1 MMENLLSSSS
11 SMIETSSV
19 ASQSERSFPVTD
31 AEFDGETVLCR
42 VCGDRAS
49 GFHYGV
55 HACEGCKGFF
65 RRSIQQKIQYRPC
78 LKNQQCNIQ
87 RVNRNRCQYCRLK
100 KCIAVGMSRD
110 AVRFGR
116 VPKKEKARIIEQMQK
131 KNLASQSS
139 ELNSLLSNDLDIVQ
153 AVVTAHCHTCDI
165 TQFRAYQ
172 MRDVALMKQE
182 YINCPA
188 NMACPLNNEISMD
201 TSANRNNLSDFSESF
216 TPAIKSVVDFAKGIP
231 GFVLLHQ
238 DDQVTLLKAGTF
250 EVLLVRLAC
259 LFDPHS
265 NTMMF
270 TGGKLFK
277 RQPAAIMTTNAGF
290 LLDSMFDFAERFNK
304 MCLIDDEIALF
315 SAVVLLSP
323 DRPGLR
329 NIEQV
334 EKIQNKLTEA
344 LQNMVNTN
352 HKEDGTLFAK
362 LLMKTTDLRTL
373 NTLHS
378 EKSIA
383 GQRSNHDRKDR
394 DINDDA
400 DMDFQDSLSTR
411 SSRSSP
417 ALSETSNMTM
427 TSGYSGDT
435 DGGNLVIGQR
445 LPLDA
450 SGHQIVLRTPYG
462 TFFRE
467 EMSGFYGMMTD
478 QPRRRCNTLDRDTLS
493 RPRLHTID
501 EGNRRRYTL
510 DKEYIN
516 KMANR
521 LNDRLESRNVIRG
534 DSLPPSMSNS
544 ATSSPIQEEASML
557 YQVPSNTNFA
567 PIKVPDGIVGHPSSL
582 TTRTSP
588 LTGTEA
594 FMAAARSGS
603 SPGSPKSRSR
613 SGSFTQEDYAN
624 ARPRCYSFHLNSEGK
639 AARMS
644 LQRRLLAGEPGQERD
659 HQMAPDGNHYLS
671 PDMRRSSVGA
681 TYGLHV
687 HKPSSLAD
695 RPVSYSRGRVDIDK
709 STEAESLSVMK
720 RMMPDGSIYG
730 IQLTPDMTAQHP
742 QGLWHPQATLAMGV
756 AAPIP
761 VPLMQRSRDDLGRPL
776 NPRSQDWDM
785 TNCVSRESQELL
797 QRELGKISTNRQSGS
812 PNFAIRESSE
822 AHTQK
827 MSKLDSAEK
836 TGSDRSAMSATVSL
850 LSSHLHPGTPS
861 PVSIIAPAERKSS
874 FQENKAA
881 DLISD
886 NALVNVDTLAPA
898 LRSKA
903 SSPEVSIGSKASSL
917 RGSPVGD
924 DLYSESFGHKKFDK
938 FRKDKVQTDASSA
951 APAEEQVIGA
961 TGKEKIVM
969 RIKEEKMEEDDFA
982 GDDTEAKELKVDVA
996 DIKTERKGPSFE
1008 VSPTV
1013 SNCSTPSPNS
1023 DRPKLSAREAHP
1035 NLLAHLMNG
1044 GSAARQTSPLLPAV
1058 TAAPASVSSASV
1070 PVSFPWT
1077 VPSQLACASH
1087 SHFQTQLFRQP
1098 FFTSQSSGFSG
1109 LVSSSSPSSSLQAP
1123 SHQSVAP
1130 TCNNS
1135 ANSSLPATFSSQ
1147 ATSNSDQKSANTK
1160 EEFHAAAVSHLKDKI
1175 LRKYDSM
1182 ENLNK
1187 IGKDSPAS
1195 LGGSGS
1201 NSNAGQWSKSNSPT
1215 VQAVLSGTLD
1225 LNKELATKLTL
1236 SSSTPSTATMTT
1248 PPSSSSATAAVT
1260 SAPGQ
1265 VFPFPNS
1272 SAGTSSAAIM
1282 LTAPTATS
1290 QSDPCSRF
1298 SPQKMSQLSHML
1310 MSQDIPTASLP
1321 MYHSMMNQQ
1330 YPNFRN
1336 NLAAPTNS
1344 NPTLVSPL
1352 SNMQHL
1358 AQMIAQG
1365 QVVAASDAIQRR
1377 FGSGSPLNLTSKMEE
1392 DHVLPGSSSPS
1403 QSQQT
1408 LA

>member
-1 MMENLLSSSS
+1 
-11 SMIETSSV
+11 
-19 ASQSERSFPVTD
+19 
-31 AEFDGETVLCR
+31 FDGETVLCR

-100 KCIAVGMSRD
+100 KCITVGMSRD

-139 ELNSLLSNDLDIVQ
+139 ELNSLLSNDLDIVE
-153 AVVTAHCHTCDI
+153 AVVTAHRHTCEI
-165 TQFRAYQ
+165 SQFDAHK
-172 MRDVALMKQE
+172 MRDLALMKQE

-188 NMACPLNNEISMD
+188 NMACPLNNEISME
-201 TSANRNNLSDFSESF
+201 TSANRHNLSDFSESF

-231 GFVLLHQ
+231 GFVLLNQ

-270 TGGKLFK
+270 TGGKLFQ
-277 RQPAAIMTTNAGF
+277 RQPASIMTTNAGF

-344 LQNMVNTN
+344 LQNMISTN

-383 GQRSNHDRKDR
+383 GQRSNLDRKER
-394 DINDDA
+394 DITDDV

-417 ALSETSNMTM
+417 TLSETSNMTM
-427 TSGYSGDT
+427 TSGYSGET
-435 DGGNLVIGQR
+435 DGSNLVIGQR
-445 LPLDA
+445 LTSDP

-493 RPRLHTID
+493 RPRLHTIE

-521 LNDRLESRNVIRG
+521 LSDRLESRNVIRG

-544 ATSSPIQEEASML
+544 ATSSPIQEEANVH
-557 YQVPSNTNFA
+557 YPVPSNASFA
-567 PIKVPDGIVGHPSSL
+567 PITVPDGILGHSSSL
-582 TTRTSP
+582 ATRSSP
-588 LTGTEA
+588 LSGTEA

-624 ARPRCYSFHLNSEGK
+624 ARPRCFSFHLNSEGR

-644 LQRRLLAGEPGQERD
+644 LQRRMLAGDPGQERD
-659 HQMAPDGNHYLS
+659 GQIASDGSHYLS

-681 TYGLHV
+681 SYGLHA
-687 HKPSSLAD
+687 HKPSSLVD
-695 RPVSYSRGRVDIDK
+695 RPFSYIHGRVEIDK
-709 STEAESLSVMK
+709 STEGESLPVMK
-720 RMMPDGSIYG
+720 RMMPDGSVYG
-730 IQLTPDMTAQHP
+730 IQLAPDMTSQHP
-742 QGLWHPQATLAMGV
+742 QSLWHPQATLAMGV
-756 AAPIP
+756 AAPVP
-761 VPLMQRSRDDLGRPL
+761 VSVMQRTRDDLGRPL
-776 NPRSQDWDM
+776 NSRPQEWEN
-785 TNCVSRESQELL
+785 TNCVSRESRDSL
-797 QRELGKISTNRQSGS
+797 QRELGKMSANGQNGNPSV
-812 PNFAIRESSE
+812 AIRDSLD
-822 AHTQK
+822 TQAQK
-827 MSKLDSAEK
+827 ISKLDSVGEK
-836 TGSDRSAMSATVSL
+836 TAADRSTMPTTASL
-850 LSSHLHPGTPS
+850 LSAHLHTGSSS
-861 PVSIIAPAERKSS
+861 PVSIITPAERKSS
-874 FQENKAA
+874 FQENKAG
-881 DLISD
+881 DLIADS
-886 NALVNVDTLAPA
+886 ALINVDTLAPG

-903 SSPEVSIGSKASSL
+903 STPEVSFGSKASSL
-917 RGSPVGD
+917 RGSPISD

-938 FRKDKVQTDASSA
+938 FRKDKVQGDASSA
-951 APAEEQVIGA
+951 SATEEQVNVAIS
-961 TGKEKIVM
+961 KEKM
-969 RIKEEKMEEDDFA
+969 DLRIKEERMEDDEVAEEDS
-982 GDDTEAKELKVDVA
+982 ESKELKVDVTDMKA
-996 DIKTERKGPSFE
+996 ERKGPHFE
-1008 VSPTV
+1008 ISPSV

-1035 NLLAHLMNG
+1035 NLLAQLMNG
-1044 GSAARQTSPLLPAV
+1044 GAAARQSSPHLPTTTAV
-1058 TAAPASVSSASV
+1058 PAAVPSASI
-1070 PVSFPWT
+1070 PSGYSWA
-1077 VPSQLACASH
+1077 VPSQLAGGSH
-1087 SHFQTQLFRQP
+1087 SQLQTQLFRQP
-1098 FFTSQSSGFSG
+1098 FFTPQSSSFAG
-1109 LVSSSSPSSSLQAP
+1109 LITSSSSPPSASSSVQAP
-1123 SHQSVAP
+1123 SRQSVAI
-1130 TCNNS
+1130 NG
-1135 ANSSLPATFSSQ
+1135 NSSSGPSVPVTFSSQ
-1147 ATSNSDQKSANTK
+1147 TTGCSSDHKSTNTK

-1182 ENLNK
+1182 ENLCK
-1187 IGKDSPAS
+1187 IGKDSSAS
-1195 LGGSGS
+1195 GGGTGS
-1201 NSNAGQWSKSNSPT
+1201 NTPNSCQWSKSNSPT

-1236 SSSTPSTATMTT
+1236 SSSTPPTGSITTST
-1248 PPSSSSATAAVT
+1248 PPSSSPAA
-1260 SAPGQ
+1260 SAPGH
-1265 VFPFPNS
+1265 VFPFS
-1272 SAGTSSAAIM
+1272 SSPGGTASAAAM
-1282 LTAPTATS
+1282 LSAPTTS
-1290 QSDPCSRF
+1290 HPDPSRAF
-1298 SPQKMSQLSHML
+1298 SPHRMSQLSHML
-1310 MSQDIPTASLP
+1310 LCQDIPPTSLP
-1321 MYHSMMNQQ
+1321 MYHSMLSQQ
-1330 YPNFRN
+1330 YSNYRN
-1336 NLAAPTNS
+1336 SLAAPVNS
-1344 NPTLVSPL
+1344 NPTSMSPL
-1352 SNMQHL
+1352 SSMQHL

-1365 QVVAASDAIQRR
+1365 QVAAASDAIQRR
-1377 FGSGSPLNLTSKMEE
+1377 LGSGSPLNLTSKMEE
-1392 DHVLPGSSSPS
+1392 DHVLPGSNSPS
-1403 QSQQT
+1403 HSPQT
-1408 LA
+1408 MV